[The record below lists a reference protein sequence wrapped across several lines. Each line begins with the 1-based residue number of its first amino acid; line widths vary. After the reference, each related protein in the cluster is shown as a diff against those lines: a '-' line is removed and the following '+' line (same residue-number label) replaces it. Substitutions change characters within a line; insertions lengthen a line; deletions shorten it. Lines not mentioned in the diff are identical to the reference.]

1 MVTVMTGSDTE
12 EPAAASLSTPFAQA
26 SSLFQFVQTRAP
38 QPGGSER
45 TEKLPRVKAYF
56 AEDPTAFHSGLAA
69 LRAGGDPEGMLN
81 EARDFVES
89 EDRRPWGGS
98 RFRGRPDSLPDW
110 LTKLDAALIA
120 RHDRPAVSRL
130 ESVLLRVLRETD
142 AFVPDERFQWDRF
155 ADSLRATWRD
165 VSDSIIAVS
174 LWPGASASSQ
184 ANLARAMRVLALVNR
199 IVDTGWRVPAE
210 HDKDPEPS
218 LSYELASEQVETTL
232 VDGLVLLPP
241 EVFIAER
248 SASGNGRPGIGRREP
263 VEERRGE
270 TLEEVAS
277 DAPTHRSALRRGVSA
292 LSQALRVAMH
302 HEESS
307 VPEMGEVMPFLPRET
322 AALVR
327 SLEIPEEEPVTRA
340 MEMLDGMA
348 RGSSDGGSSDGAA
361 EAVATERSAAALSI
375 IERPPVFGEQLA
387 LNGWRQTLGDWEVGN
402 LTRAPIVG
410 DLHVVRQE
418 LLRYEAGEIADIENL
433 MAKEKKGHIHVFKE
447 LREQE
452 TVTAEEH
459 EEEHTHDN
467 QTTDRNEMERESKK
481 ESQSEASIEAGVT
494 FSAQYGPVKIGA
506 NTQASYAAS
515 SSESNKVAS
524 KYAKEVIDRTI
535 DRVKDRRLEQ
545 RRVLMR
551 QETVDR
557 NVHEYDNDGDAS
569 VVGIYQW
576 VDKIY
581 EAATFNYG
589 RRMMLDVTIPEPAS
603 YWQYAKVLDAA
614 AGVNAKPPP
623 PLKITD
629 PDTGVRRDL
638 AADDIGEVIQVGEL
652 AATYRVAGLTPPPPR
667 WTTVGKALKT
677 EGDPATDEWAKDL
690 QHIATK
696 TETLKIP
703 KGYEPAWYTGVVNL
717 LANTHENYGVMSGAW
732 RNEYSSIIGYG
743 PDGTNLPFKTA
754 YEGGIMG
761 NNTLSVGPFIDPV
774 QLGIPSTVSHAFVE
788 AHPDNTVAAG
798 ATGDVGEEGEIPVT
812 FTALGSPVF
821 TAAVTVVCERTEQAY
836 RKWQLEQYQ
845 AVVTHWEQWTA
856 DFESAVR
863 EAKAAADLKNTPS
876 TSTNT
881 ALSGRVITDEL
892 RRQFLEMLRVPY
904 LGNTVGMKPAD
915 LSDPTKPQPPALDP
929 PRAAVEGRVIEF
941 VEQAFEWPQ
950 MAYHFYPYYWKRR
963 AAWPNSMVLQDAD
976 PAFTDFLRAGSA
988 RVVVPVRPG
997 FELAVCHHLGVRPII
1012 PWRAGTPPI
1021 VDAEPYIS
1029 IAEEIKSSQTSLE
1042 KPARIDKPWPVKLP
1056 TTLVILR
1063 DAVEELPVYRL
1074 PTPDDDTP

>member
-1 MVTVMTGSDTE
+1 
-12 EPAAASLSTPFAQA
+12 
-26 SSLFQFVQTRAP
+26 
-38 QPGGSER
+38 
-45 TEKLPRVKAYF
+45 
-56 AEDPTAFHSGLAA
+56 
-69 LRAGGDPEGMLN
+69 MLN

-89 EDRRPWGGS
+89 EDRRPWGGA

-130 ESVLLRVLRETD
+130 ESVLVRVLRETD

-155 ADSLRATWRD
+155 ADSLSATWRD
-165 VSDSIIAVS
+165 VSDSTIAVS

-184 ANLARAMRVLALVNR
+184 ANLARAMRVIALVNA
-199 IVDTGWRVPAE
+199 IVDSGWRVPAE
-210 HDKDPEPS
+210 RDKDPQPS
-218 LSYELASEQVETTL
+218 LSAELGSEQVETTL

-241 EVFIAER
+241 DVFIGEGR
-248 SASGNGRPGIGRREP
+248 GSGNGRPGLGRREP
-263 VEERRGE
+263 VALEERGGE
-270 TLEEVAS
+270 SLEVVAS
-277 DAPTHRSALRRGVSA
+277 DAPVHRSVLRRSVSA

-302 HEESS
+302 HESS
-307 VPEMGEVMPFLPRET
+307 VPEVGEVMPYLPRET

-348 RGSSDGGSSDGAA
+348 RGSDGGSSDGAS
-361 EAVATERSAAALSI
+361 EAAATERSAAALSI

-387 LNGWRQTLGDWEVGN
+387 LNGWRQTLGDWELGN

-418 LLRYEAGEIADIENL
+418 LLRYEAGEIADVENL

-481 ESQSEASIEAGVT
+481 ESESQASIEAGVT

-524 KYAKEVIDRTI
+524 KYAKEVIDRTV

-545 RRVLMR
+545 RRVLVR
-551 QETVDR
+551 QESIDR
-557 NVHEYDNDGDAS
+557 NVHKYDNTGDTP

-589 RRMMLDVTIPEPAS
+589 VRMMLDVSIPEPAA
-603 YWQYAKVLDAA
+603 YWQYARVLDAA

-623 PLKITD
+623 PLTITD
-629 PDTGVRRDL
+629 PDTGVVRAL
-638 AADDIGEVIQVGEL
+638 EADDIGELVQIGEL
-652 AATYRVAGLTPPPPR
+652 AARYRVAGLTPPPPR

-677 EGDPATDEWAKDL
+677 EGDPSTDEWAKDL
-690 QHIATK
+690 QHLATK

-717 LANTHENYGVMSGAW
+717 LANTKENYGVFAKDW
-732 RNEYSSIIGYG
+732 RDQYSAVIGYG
-743 PDGTNLPFKTA
+743 PDGTNLPFRTA

-774 QLGIPSTVSHAFVE
+774 QLGIPSIVSHAFQE

-798 ATGDVGEEGEIPVT
+798 ASGDVGEEGEIPVT
-812 FTALGSPVF
+812 FSVIGSPTF

-836 RKWQLEQYQ
+836 RKWQIEQYE
-845 AVVTHWEQWTA
+845 AVCTQWEQWSA

-863 EAKAAADLKNTPS
+863 EAKSAADLKNTPS

-881 ALSGRVITDEL
+881 ALSGRVISDEL

-904 LGNTVGMKPAD
+904 LGSTVGMKPAD
-915 LSDPTKPQPPALDP
+915 LSDPTQPRPPELDP

-963 AAWPNSMVLQDAD
+963 ATWPSSMVLQDAD
-976 PAFTDFLRAGSA
+976 PVFTDFLRAGSA

-997 FELAVCHHLGVRPII
+997 FELAVCHHLGVKPII

-1042 KPARIDKPWPVKLP
+1042 KPVRIDAPWPVKLP
-1056 TTLVILR
+1056 TTLVILS
-1063 DAVEELPVYRL
+1063 DAADELPVYRL
-1074 PTPDDDTP
+1074 PTPSADDTP